1 MMAREVPGDT
11 EGKSN
16 EVTLLGITAAVIESW
31 KWFLIIPIATAFAV
45 YFMAGKPVSSYRAT
59 ALLQIDGTP
68 VLFNSAPVLGA
79 AIQELGMQQELGP
92 TMDDAIVTLSGRL
105 SAKIISPGIAQIS
118 LMGSDAE
125 GTRKALTAIIKN
137 FAAQIEPDKQKR
149 QEVERQIST
158 LEAMVEQMREYAQ
171 KMLREEQ
178 PAKDTYAASN
188 EVALGYVALV
198 NQILTF
204 EDNIKGLRAS
214 LDGLSPDDVLQQPTL
229 AETKGRSKKLVS
241 SLLAAV
247 VASLVVFFIV
257 LIREMLRRIPND
269 PSTLS
274 DLERIRKAAPFSK
287 RL

>member
-1 MMAREVPGDT
+1 MAREVPSDT
-11 EGKSN
+11 ECKSS
-16 EVTLLGITAAVIESW
+16 EVTLLGIAAAAIESW
-31 KWFLIIPIATAFAV
+31 KWFLVIPIATAFAV
-45 YFMAGKPVSSYRAT
+45 YFMAGKPVSSYQAT

-79 AIQELGMQQELGP
+79 SIQELGMQQELGA
-92 TMDDAIVTLSGRL
+92 TMDDAIVALSGRL
-105 SAKIISPGIAQIS
+105 SAKILSPGIVQLS

-125 GTRKALTAIIKN
+125 RTRTTLTAIIKN
-137 FAAQIEPDKQKR
+137 FAARIEPDKQKR
-149 QEVERQIST
+149 QEVERQIT
-158 LEAMVEQMREYAQ
+158 TMEAMVEQMREYAQ
-171 KMLREEQ
+171 KMLSERQ
-178 PAKDTYAASN
+178 SPKDMEGASN

-204 EDNIKGLRAS
+204 EENIKTLRAS

-247 VASLVVFFIV
+247 VAGLGVLFVV
-257 LIREMLRRIPND
+257 LIREMLQRIPND

-274 DLERIRKAAPFSK
+274 DLRRIRNAAPFSK